1 MKRWAILMA
10 VVMVVAVSIP
20 ALAGEGHCKGT
31 ADECCKKM
39 ATKLE
44 HKAWLG
50 IEMDHNEDGRYVVTS
65 VVPGS
70 PAEAAGFQSG
80 DVLLALNGVEW
91 SKQNH
96 DAVKK
101 ASYELKP
108 GSSATYVVKRG
119 GEKLKLSAT
128 LAHVPREVMA
138 QWVGEHMLAEHADVK
153 MASK

>member
-1 MKRWAILMA
+1 MKRWALVL
-10 VVMVVAVSIP
+10 VVLMVVAVSVP
-20 ALAGEGHCKGT
+20 VMAGEGHCKGT

-39 ATKLE
+39 ANKLE
-44 HKAWLG
+44 NKAWLG
-50 IEMDHNEDGRYVVTS
+50 VELDHNEAGRYVVTR
-65 VVPGS
+65 VVPDS
-70 PAEAAGFQSG
+70 PAEAAGFKAG

-91 SKQNH
+91 SKKNH

-119 GEKLKLSAT
+119 GSKVELSAT

-138 QWVGEHMLAEHADVK
+138 QWVGEHMLSEHSGVK